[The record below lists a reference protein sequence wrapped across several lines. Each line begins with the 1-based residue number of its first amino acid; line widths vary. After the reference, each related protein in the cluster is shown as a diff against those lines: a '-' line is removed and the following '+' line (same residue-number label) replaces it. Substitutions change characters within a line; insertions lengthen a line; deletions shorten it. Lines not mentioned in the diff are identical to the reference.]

1 MIINHG
7 TFVINFQEDKSI
19 RTHWID
25 LCVNGDNADYFDS
38 FRIDHISKEI
48 KDVIKTKILQQMI
61 I

>member
-7 TFVINFQEDKSI
+7 TFVKNFQERKSI

-25 LCVNGDNADYFDS
+25 LCINGDNAGYFDS

-48 KDVIKTKILQQMI
+48 KNVIKTKIL
-61 I
+61 